1 MITISQQALEI
12 AEDDDERVSFW
23 EQMVPA
29 SLFLAKADDVETF
42 GDSTG
47 ELNLM
52 YDL

>member
-1 MITISQQALEI
+1 LLDKVGVHVDQ
-12 AEDDDERVSFW
+12 
-23 EQMVPA
+23 
-29 SLFLAKADDVETF
+29 F